1 MLGSLWVTLGPHADA
16 PWCGHCQRLAP
27 EFAQAAATLR
37 NGSEAVRLGKVDA
50 TAQVGL
56 STEFGINA
64 YPTLK
69 LFRDGNRTHPLAYT
83 GRATVPHEGGG
94 VHSGGH
100 REGCLVVKGWR
111 RGDGERVAAMR
122 W

>member
-1 MLGSLWVTLGPHADA
+1 MLGSLWVTLGLHADA

-27 EFAQAAATLR
+27 EFAQAAARLR

-50 TAQVGL
+50 TVQTAL
-56 STEFGINA
+56 SNEFGIHA

-69 LFRDGNRTHPLAYT
+69 LFRDGNRTHPLAYS
-83 GRATVPHEGGG
+83 GRATAPREGRGA
-94 VHSGGH
+94 HSGGAAGGA
-100 REGCLVVKGWR
+100 RGGEG
-111 RGDGERVAAMR
+111 VAA